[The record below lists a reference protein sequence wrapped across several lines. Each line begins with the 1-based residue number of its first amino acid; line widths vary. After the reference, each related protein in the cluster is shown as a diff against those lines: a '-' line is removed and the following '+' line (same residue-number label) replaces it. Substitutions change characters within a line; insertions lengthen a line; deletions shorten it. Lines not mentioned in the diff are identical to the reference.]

1 LIVEQA
7 SREDWAA
14 EESEI
19 ANAVAEESKPKAGK
33 KKAKVVAVTN
43 LRANPNK
50 RLGLAG
56 FGSVELTPEQ
66 TDDAQFMARIS
77 RAVETGVLSIN

>member
-1 LIVEQA
+1 LIVEQV

-19 ANAVAEESKPKAGK
+19 ASAVAEESKPKSSK
-33 KKAKVVAVTN
+33 KKAKVVIVTN
-43 LRANPNK
+43 LRGNPNK
-50 RLGLAG
+50 RLRLPA
-56 FGSVELTPEQ
+56 FGSVELTAEQ

-77 RAVETGVLSIN
+77 RAVDTGVLSIN